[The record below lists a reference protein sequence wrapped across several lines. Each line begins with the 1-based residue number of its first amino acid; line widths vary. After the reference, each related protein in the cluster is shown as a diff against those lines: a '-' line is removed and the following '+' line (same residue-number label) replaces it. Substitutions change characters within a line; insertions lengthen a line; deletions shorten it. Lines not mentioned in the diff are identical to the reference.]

1 MQYVWARVRSVTR
14 GQVLTRICGFLTAT
28 LLTRRVLAHWQRL
41 LRYRGM
47 ARAALAPMARLAD
60 YQVPHSPPLPPAD
73 AHTNLTVPH

>member
-1 MQYVWARVRSVTR
+1 M
-14 GQVLTRICGFLTAT
+14 CGFLTAT

-60 YQVPHSPPLPPAD
+60 YQVPHPD
-73 AHTNLTVPH
+73 THTSDRATLT